1 MSALARGPDETT
13 PGVTTPD
20 VTVGRAY
27 DAIVIGAGHN
37 GLVCANRLARAGLRV
52 LVLER
57 RGVVGG
63 AAVTEE
69 IAPGFRA
76 SIFSYLMSLLHPRI
90 IAEFELHR
98 HGLEVLP
105 CSDMVSPLGGDD
117 YILFSDNVAKTQA
130 SFAKFS
136 RADAAIYPEF
146 DRSPSAAAGVVRKL
160 LWDPPVDPTKRHM
173 RTFKDG
179 ASLLWRHRKIGRKL
193 YRVAD
198 MLTMSAYDFLR
209 EWFEDERV
217 MAVLAYYASIGT
229 FAGPKTPGSAYVIM
243 HHVMGEHTGAGGWG
257 FIKGGMGAITQA
269 LAAAAREKGVDIVT
283 GADIREVRVSNGR
296 ATAVTTASG
305 ETYAAK
311 TVVANVSAKTLYLDL
326 VGAEHL
332 PAEVTREIKNYR
344 TFSTAFKMN
353 IACERPPQYRILD
366 RVRREGAL
374 GNFAY
379 PTYMHIAPDIDYL
392 ERAYDDAKHGWY
404 SGKPFITPV
413 VPTIVDT
420 TLAPP
425 GKHVVNLFG
434 GHAPYTLKGGD
445 WATEKDKFKKV
456 VFDTIEDYAPGFSN
470 DVIEAQMLVAPDIER
485 IVGLPQGHIF
495 QGELSTDQLFFQRP
509 VSGYADYR
517 TPLKGLYVCGASM
530 HPGGGVS
537 GIPGYNAA
545 REILKDLRKRAAA

>member
-1 MSALARGPDETT
+1 MNA
-13 PGVTTPD
+13 D
-20 VTVGRAY
+20 VTVGKVY
-27 DAIVIGAGHN
+27 DAIIIGAGHN
-37 GLVCANRLARAGLRV
+37 ALVCANYLAKAGQKV

-57 RGVVGG
+57 RDVVGG

-90 IAEFELHR
+90 IRELELKK

-105 CSDMVSPLGGDD
+105 CSDMVSPLDGED
-117 YILFSDNVAKTQA
+117 YILFSDNIAKSQA
-130 SFAKFS
+130 SFARFS
-136 RADAAIYPEF
+136 RHDADIYPEF
-146 DRSPSAAAGVVRKL
+146 DRYLNEAANIVRKL
-160 LWDPPVDPTKRHM
+160 LWETPVDPAKRDW

-179 ASLLWRHRKIGRKL
+179 ASLLWRHRKIGRKM
-193 YRVAD
+193 YRIVD

-209 EWFEDERV
+209 EWFEDDRV

-229 FAGPKTPGSAYVIM
+229 FAGPKSPGSAYVIM
-243 HHVMGEHTGAGGWG
+243 HHIMGEHEGAGGWG
-257 FIKGGMGAITQA
+257 FIKGGMGSITQA
-269 LAAAAREKGVDIVT
+269 LASSAREKGVDIVT
-283 GADIREVRVSNGR
+283 GAPIREVRVQNGR
-296 ATAVTTASG
+296 ATAVSTTTG
-305 ETYAAK
+305 ESYAAR
-311 TVVANVSAKTLYLDL
+311 TIISNASAKTLYLDL
-326 VGAEHL
+326 VGETHL
-332 PAEVTREIKNYR
+332 PEEVVREIKGYR

-366 RVRREGAL
+366 RVRREGTL
-374 GNFAY
+374 GNFDY

-404 SGKPFITPV
+404 SSRPFITPV
-413 VPTIVDT
+413 VPTMVDT

-445 WATEKDKFKKV
+445 WATEKENFRKT
-456 VFDTIEDYAPGFSN
+456 VFDTIEEYAPGFRD
-470 DVIEAQMLVAPDIER
+470 DVIEAQLLVAPDIEN
-485 IVGLPQGHIF
+485 IVNLPQGHIF
-495 QGELSTDQLFFQRP
+495 HGELSTDQLFFQRP

-517 TPLKGLYVCGASM
+517 TPVKGLYICGSSM

-537 GIPGYNAA
+537 GIPGFNAA
-545 REILKDLRKRAAA
+545 REVMRDIKAKRN

>member
-1 MSALARGPDETT
+1 MTAPAQTRDDTLGQS
-13 PGVTTPD
+13 
-20 VTVGRAY
+20 Y

-37 GLVCANRLARAGLRV
+37 GLVCANRLAVAGRKV

-57 RGVVGG
+57 RAVVGG

-90 IAEFELHR
+90 IAEFDLHR

-117 YILFSDNVAKTQA
+117 YILFSDNVEKTQA

-136 RADAAIYPEF
+136 KADAAAYPEF
-146 DRSPSAAAGVVRKL
+146 DRYLNEAADVVRKL
-160 LWDPPVDPTKRHM
+160 LWETPVDPAKRDW

-179 ASLLWRHRKIGRKL
+179 ASLLWRHRKTGRKL

-257 FIKGGMGAITQA
+257 FIKGGMGAITEA
-269 LAAAAREKGVDIVT
+269 LAASAREKGVDIVT
-283 GADIREVRVSNGR
+283 GAEIREIRVAGGR
-296 ATAVTTASG
+296 ATAVVTATG
-305 ETYAAK
+305 ETYAAP
-311 TVVANVSAKTLYLDL
+311 VIVSNASAKTLYLDL
-326 VGAEHL
+326 VGAQHL
-332 PAEVTREIKNYR
+332 PAEVVREIKSYR

-404 SGKPFITPV
+404 SGRPFITPV
-413 VPTIVDT
+413 VPTVVDS

-434 GHAPYTLKGGD
+434 GHAPYTLKNGD
-445 WATEKDKFKKV
+445 WATERDAFRKT
-456 VFDTIEDYAPGFSN
+456 VFDTIEEYAPGFST
-470 DVIEAQMLVAPDIER
+470 DVIEAQLLLAPDIER
-485 IVGLPQGHIF
+485 IVALPQGHIF
-495 QGELSTDQLFFQRP
+495 HGELSTDQLFFQRP

-517 TPLKGLYVCGASM
+517 TPLKGLYVCGSSM

-545 REILKDLRKRAAA
+545 REILKDTKRRRAA